1 MTDLPAGPRRYNE
14 DEVSR
19 LLKRATE
26 LQKSRASSP
35 DPSGL
40 TLAELEDVALE
51 AGIDPGLLRR
61 AAEELDTDTG
71 PLEGWGPKLAGA
83 PTRVVLERTLSFEAP
98 ESVFAQLVPAIQ
110 IAADSPGHA
119 SQVGRA
125 LTWHSQN
132 PQNPRTLQVIVTVQ
146 PGQTL
151 IRIEER
157 YGGLAGAL
165 FGGIMGGVGG
175 GVGMGLGGALA
186 GILGSAAVAVVFPTA
201 VIGGSYL
208 IARAAFT
215 AAVRKRGRRLR
226 QLLDSL
232 EEQLRVAAEGGGTGG
247 TLPPGPAPGD
257 QNSTV

>member
-26 LQKSRASSP
+26 LQRSRASSP
-35 DPSGL
+35 DPTGL
-40 TLAELEDVALE
+40 TLAELEDIALE

-61 AAEELDTDTG
+61 AAEELDTTDG
-71 PLEGWGPKLAGA
+71 PLEGWGPALAGA
-83 PTRVVLERTLSFEAP
+83 PTRLLLERVLPFEAP
-98 ESVFAQLVPAIQ
+98 ESVFAQLVPTIQ
-110 IAADSPGHA
+110 IAADSPGQA

-146 PGQTL
+146 TGQTL

-157 YGGLAGAL
+157 YGGLAGAI
-165 FGGIMGGVGG
+165 FGGVMGGVGG
-175 GVGMGLGGALA
+175 GVGLGFGGAL
-186 GILGSAAVAVVFPTA
+186 GGLLGSVAAAVAFPVA
-201 VIGGSYL
+201 IIGASYL
-208 IARAAFT
+208 ISRKAFSS
-215 AAVRKRGRRLR
+215 AVRKRRSRLR

-232 EEQLRVAAEGGGTGG
+232 EEQLRMAAEAGGTGK
-247 TLPPGPAPGD
+247 TLPPGPAPG
-257 QNSTV
+257 S

>member
-14 DEVSR
+14 NEVSR

-26 LQKSRASSP
+26 LQKSRATSP

-40 TLAELEDVALE
+40 TLAELEEVALE

-83 PTRVVLERTLSFEAP
+83 PTRVLLERTLPFEAP
-98 ESVFAQLVPAIQ
+98 ESVFAQLVPTIQ
-110 IAADSPGHA
+110 IAADSPGQA

-146 PGQTL
+146 TAQTL

-157 YGGLAGAL
+157 YGGLAGAI
-165 FGGIMGGVGG
+165 FGGVMGGVGG
-175 GVGMGLGGALA
+175 GVGMGLGGAL
-186 GILGSAAVAVVFPTA
+186 GGLLGSAALAVAFPVG
-201 VIGGSYL
+201 VIGASYL
-208 IARAAFT
+208 ISRKAFST
-215 AAVRKRGRRLR
+215 AVRKRGRRLR

-232 EEQLRVAAEGGGTGG
+232 EEQLRMAAEADGAGK
-247 TLPPGPAPGD
+247 TLPPGPGA
-257 QNSTV
+257 